1 MAALKTRQSGGSVS
15 AFLAAISD
23 PGKRRDCRR
32 LGAIMRKAT
41 GHRAGMWSG
50 SMVGYGQYYYRYASG
65 HEGSWFEVG
74 YAPRAK
80 NITIYIMPGF
90 SPYASLMKRLGRY
103 KTGKSCLYIERL
115 DDIDLDILTEIINLS
130 VAEMRERY
138 PSHRGG

>member
-1 MAALKTRQSGGSVS
+1 MANLKTQKSGGSVT
-15 AFLAAISD
+15 AFLAGIDD

-32 LGAIMRKAT
+32 LGAVMRKAT
-41 GHRAGMWSG
+41 RRRARMWG
-50 SMVGYGQYYYRYASG
+50 PSMVGYGQYEYRYASG

-74 YAPRAK
+74 YAPRAR

-90 SPYASLMKRLGRY
+90 SPYAALMKRLGRY
-103 KTGKSCLYIERL
+103 RTGKSCLYIQCL

-138 PSHRGG
+138 PSRRGG